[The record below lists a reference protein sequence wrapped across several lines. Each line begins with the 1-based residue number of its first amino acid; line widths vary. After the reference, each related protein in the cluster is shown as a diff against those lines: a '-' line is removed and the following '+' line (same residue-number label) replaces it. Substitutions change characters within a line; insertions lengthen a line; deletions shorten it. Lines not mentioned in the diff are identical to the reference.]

1 MSSTRRTI
9 VQTLTVP
16 AGGLALSLGRNPL
29 ALVAETSRIVEW
41 QISPSPTGSQ
51 TQTWIRLGGV
61 LPFSATSPPED
72 AICLSAGESLQDSA
86 KGSSPDQ
93 TCAVFPVFI
102 AALGAPAVVRLV
114 MVLEEISGCGCGCKG
129 GGSCR

>member
-9 VQTLTVP
+9 VQTLPVP
-16 AGGLALSLGRNPL
+16 AGGLSLSLGRAPL

-61 LPFSATSPPED
+61 LPFTPTTPPED

-93 TCAVFPVFI
+93 TCAVFPIFV
-102 AALGAPAVVRLV
+102 AALGSPAVVRLV
-114 MVLEEISGCGCGCKG
+114 VVLEELSGSGCGCKAGC
-129 GGSCR
+129 SCR

>member
-16 AGGLALSLGRNPL
+16 AGGLSLSLGRAPL

-61 LPFSATSPPED
+61 LPFSATNPPED

-93 TCAVFPVFI
+93 TCAVFPVFV

-114 MVLEEISGCGCGCKG
+114 VVLEELSGSGCGCKG

>member
-16 AGGLALSLGRNPL
+16 TGGLALSLGRSPL

-61 LPFSATSPPED
+61 LPFSATTPPED
-72 AICLSAGESLQDSA
+72 AICLSAGESLQDAA
-86 KGSSPDQ
+86 KGSSPNQ
-93 TCAVFPVFI
+93 TCAVFPAYI
-102 AALGAPAVVRLV
+102 AALGGPAVIRLV
-114 MVLEEISGCGCGCKG
+114 IVLEELAAGCGCQ
-129 GGSCR
+129 SCR